1 MKENGVRKE
10 WRGRG
15 GEAWRRGSNHDS
27 MTPFVLRT
35 NGQAPMGGP
44 GGVGGGALTSTTNR
58 RKPSSV
64 GSGAS
69 HTSGGY
75 AKLTHNSNQVSK
87 HHFPKHWSHF
97 QIAATFADHF
107 QDILFALCES
117 LKVLPC
123 YCRKLA

>member
-15 GEAWRRGSNHDS
+15 GEAWRGSNQDS

-35 NGQAPMGGP
+35 NGQASMGGL
-44 GGVGGGALTSTTNR
+44 GGVGGGALTSTTNG

-97 QIAATFADHF
+97 QIAATFAIINHF
-107 QDILFALCES
+107 FSHCES
-117 LKVLPC
+117 FFPY

>member
-15 GEAWRRGSNHDS
+15 RQTWRGSNQDS
-27 MTPFVLRT
+27 MTPFVLRA
-35 NGQAPMGGP
+35 NGQASMGGP
-44 GGVGGGALTSTTNR
+44 GGVGGGALTSTSNG

-87 HHFPKHWSHF
+87 HHFPQALESFPNRRNFSGHF
-97 QIAATFADHF
+97 I
-107 QDILFALCES
+107 CS
-117 LKVLPC
+117 L
-123 YCRKLA
+123 

>member
-15 GEAWRRGSNHDS
+15 GEAWRGSNQDS

-35 NGQAPMGGP
+35 NGQAPM

-123 YCRKLA
+123 YCLA